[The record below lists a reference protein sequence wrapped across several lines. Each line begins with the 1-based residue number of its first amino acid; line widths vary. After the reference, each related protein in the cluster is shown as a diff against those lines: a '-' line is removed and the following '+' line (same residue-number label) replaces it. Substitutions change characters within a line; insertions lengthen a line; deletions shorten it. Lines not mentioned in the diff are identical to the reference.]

1 MRTCL
6 DNDGRPSMHM
16 CMCNVSE
23 MSIAHVHIHSKTL
36 KSYAVHMHKSCQG
49 PGIGHNNNKALG

>member
-6 DNDGRPSMHM
+6 DNDGRPSMCM

-23 MSIAHVHIHSKTL
+23 MSIAMCIYILKTHVVCSAHAQVVSR
-36 KSYAVHMHKSCQG
+36 SW
-49 PGIGHNNNKALG
+49 IGHNNKLLYKS